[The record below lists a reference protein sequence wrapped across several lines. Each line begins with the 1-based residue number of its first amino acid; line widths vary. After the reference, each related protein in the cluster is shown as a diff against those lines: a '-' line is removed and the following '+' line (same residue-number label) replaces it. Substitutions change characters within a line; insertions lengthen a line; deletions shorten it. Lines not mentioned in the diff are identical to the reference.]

1 MHILLTAIALA
12 TAFAAQAQSTIKAG
26 GADAERIVITGSGTE
41 QRLFD
46 TPYAVGT
53 VDAATLRAAGPMV
66 NLSEALARVP
76 GLVVANRGNYAQDLQ
91 ISSRGFGARTSFGV
105 RGLRLYADGI
115 PASGPDGQ
123 GSVSN
128 FDLAGAARIE
138 VLRGPFSALYG
149 NSSGGVIALVSTA
162 PTERSAGLDLD
173 VGSQGLVQWRAT
185 VAAPLA
191 GGFSVR
197 ASASRFD
204 TDGLRPQSAATR
216 QLGNVRLGWEDER
229 NRVVV
234 VLNSINQPAQDAL
247 GLTRAQFAADPGQT
261 APQATQFDTRKSTA
275 QTQAGAS
282 WLHRYAAGPLRSAQL
297 AAYAGQRSVTQWQSI
312 PPATQ
317 APARH
322 PGGVI
327 DFDRGYDGVDARL
340 QWAGSGWRL
349 TTGLAADRQQEDR
362 RGFENFTGSGVAQV
376 RGVTGRLRRDEDNRV
391 QSRDVYAQ
399 GEIDMAAQLSASAGL
414 RNGRIDIRS
423 SDRFLSNGDDSGRL
437 RFGYTTPV
445 AALRWQPADDLSVY
459 ASFGRGFESPTLNEL
474 AYRPDGNPGFNTALT
489 PQRNRQWEL
498 GVKWR
503 ADGGRASVDA
513 ALFQATTQD
522 EIGVQTN
529 SGGRSTFANVGRTKR
544 QGFEIDARWQPGTRW
559 RAALALTWLD
569 ATYTDGFLS
578 CAGVP
583 CTAPTVPVAA
593 GNRIAGTVPKSAFAE
608 LAWRLA
614 AATELG
620 LEARAQGRIA
630 VNDLNGD
637 FAAGHGLLALR
648 LQHRLP
654 LGPGRLELL
663 VRLDNLADRRVAG
676 SVIVNEGNQRFFEPA
691 PGRTALL
698 SARYALTW

>member
-1 MHILLTAIALA
+1 MHKLLTAIALTSA
-12 TAFAAQAQSTIKAG
+12 CAAQAQSANSAAG
-26 GADAERIVITGSGTE
+26 AIVERIVVTGSSTG

-46 TPYAVGT
+46 TPYAIGT
-53 VDAATLRAAGPMV
+53 VDADTLRAAGPMI

-128 FDLAGAARIE
+128 FDLAGAARVE
-138 VLRGPFSALYG
+138 VLRGPFSALFG

-162 PTERSAGLDLD
+162 PTERSASLDLD
-173 VGSQGLVQWRAT
+173 VGSQGLMQWRAS

-216 QLGNVRLGWEDER
+216 ELGNVRLGWDDES

-234 VLNSINQPAQDAL
+234 VLNSVNQPAQDAL
-247 GLTRAQFAADPGQT
+247 GLTRAQFAADPGQS
-261 APQATQFDTRKSTA
+261 APQATQFDTRKDTA
-275 QTQAGAS
+275 QTQLGAS

-297 AAYAGQRSVTQWQSI
+297 AAYAGRRSVTQWQAI

-327 DFDRGYDGVDARL
+327 DFDRSYDGLDARL
-340 QWAGSGWRL
+340 QWAGSAWRL

-362 RGFENFTGSGVAQV
+362 RGFENFTGSGTAQV
-376 RGVTGRLRRDEDNRV
+376 LGVTGRLRRDEDNRA
-391 QSRDVYAQ
+391 QSRDVYVQ
-399 GEIDMAAQLSASAGL
+399 GEIDITPTLSASAGL
-414 RNGRIDIRS
+414 RNGRLDIDS
-423 SDRFLSNGDDSGRL
+423 SDRYLSNGNDSGRL
-437 RFGYTTPV
+437 RFGYNTPL
-445 AALRWQPADDLSVY
+445 AAIRWQPANNLSLY

-474 AYRPDGNPGFNTALT
+474 AYRSDGNPGFNTLLT
-489 PQRNRQWEL
+489 AQRSRQWEL
-498 GVKWR
+498 GAKWR
-503 ADGGRASVDA
+503 AEDGRASVNA
-513 ALFQATTQD
+513 ALFDARTQD

-529 SGGRSTFANVGRTKR
+529 NGGRSTFANVGRTKR
-544 QGFEIDARWQPGTRW
+544 QGFELDARWQPRTSW
-559 RAALALTWLD
+559 SAALALTWLD
-569 ATYTDGFLS
+569 ATYTDGFLT

-583 CTAPTVPVAA
+583 CTMPTVPVAA
-593 GNRIAGTVPKSAFAE
+593 GNTIAGTVPHSAFAE
-608 LAWRLA
+608 LVWHVASG
-614 AATELG
+614 TELG

-663 VRLDNLADRRVAG
+663 ARMDNLADRRVAG

-691 PGRTALL
+691 PGRAVLL
-698 SARYALTW
+698 SARYTVPW